1 VKVGRLCV
9 LLLAAVL
16 AAAPAR
22 ADDGLSD
29 EAILGSRPA
38 FLIESMRLR
47 YTHFDQEGHGYQSQA
62 DRPSPTQPG
71 SEWLSVDQ
79 PQLEVVAQQGK
90 FTHRLWVPID
100 VVSAA
105 SPDALDA
112 VSTASRTNEAAS
124 FDLSSTYHASPV
136 SEVTLHAAFHL
147 EEPFRSWTLGVGG
160 ARSFADGNT
169 TIAASLNQVFDW
181 LDRFNLF
188 GTRLGRRYRSS
199 SNGNLSVTQ
208 LLSPTTVA
216 YLGYG
221 VTVQIGELSNTW
233 NAVPLDS
240 GELGLEQLPHLRHR
254 HAFVGRIAQVL
265 PWKAIV
271 KGFYRFYV
279 DNWGILAHTI
289 EAQLYQRFGRHFY
302 LRASYRYHVQ
312 TAASFFSLSAPAAD
326 GALRTAD
333 SDLAEFTAQTVG
345 VLAAIDLKFVGRLQ
359 GLHLDVGYERYFRT
373 NDLRVNIYTC
383 SAGFRF

>member
-1 VKVGRLCV
+1 VKQLFCS
-9 LLLAAVL
+9 LLAL
-16 AAAPAR
+16 ALCATQAR
-22 ADDGLSD
+22 ADDSLSD
-29 EAILGSRPA
+29 EAILGTRGG
-38 FLIESMRLR
+38 FRIESMRLR
-47 YTHFDQEGHGYQSQA
+47 FTHFDQEGHGYQSQA
-62 DRPSPTQPG
+62 DRPSPSSPG
-71 SEWLSVDQ
+71 SEWLQVEQ

-124 FDLSSTYHASPV
+124 FDLSSTYHANPV
-136 SEVTLHAAFHL
+136 TDVTLRAAFHL
-147 EEPFRSWTLGVGG
+147 EEPFRSWTLGVAGS
-160 ARSFADGNT
+160 RSFADGNT

-199 SNGNLSVTQ
+199 TNANLSVTQ
-208 LLSPTTVA
+208 LLSPTTVG

-240 GELGLEQLPHLRHR
+240 GELGLEVLPGLRHR
-254 HAFVGRIAQVL
+254 HAFVGRIAQAL
-265 PWKAIV
+265 PWKAV
-271 KGFYRFYV
+271 LKGFYRFYV
-279 DNWGILAHTI
+279 DNWGILAHTL
-289 EAQLYQRFGRHFY
+289 EAQLYQRLGRQFY
-302 LRASYRYHVQ
+302 LRANYRFHVQ

-333 SDLAEFTAQTVG
+333 SDLAAFDAQTVG
-345 VLAAIDLKFVGRLQ
+345 ILAGLDLKFVRRLQ